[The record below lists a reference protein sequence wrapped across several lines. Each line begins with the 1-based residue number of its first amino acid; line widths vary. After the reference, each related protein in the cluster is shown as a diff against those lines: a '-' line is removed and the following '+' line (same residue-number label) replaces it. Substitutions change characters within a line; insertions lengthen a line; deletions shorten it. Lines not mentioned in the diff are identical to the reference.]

1 MEGGRCEDA
10 TDAERRLGAEEGPAP
25 AEVSPADANPAVVN
39 PAVPPVGN
47 PVVVEFPVGKPL
59 VKLLLGKPDPNALVG
74 VDVTG
79 VEAVVLVPL

>member
-10 TDAERRLGAEEGPAP
+10 IDAERRLGAEGPA
-25 AEVSPADANPAVVN
+25 AGANPAVVN

-59 VKLLLGKPDPNALVG
+59 VKLPVGKPDPNALVG
-74 VDVTG
+74 VGVTG